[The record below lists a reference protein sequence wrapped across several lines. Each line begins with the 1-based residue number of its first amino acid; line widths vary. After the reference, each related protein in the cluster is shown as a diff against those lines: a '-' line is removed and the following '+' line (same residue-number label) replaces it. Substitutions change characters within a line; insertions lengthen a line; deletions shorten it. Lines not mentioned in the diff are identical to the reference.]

1 MTKNIPIIFIVI
13 YIFCSQPSQAINTL
27 EQSKNSQE
35 TASLEALKDSMINYA
50 KLGLLGKAFQI
61 NKVILSEALQLND
74 SERIAEAYLFFGK
87 FSIDI
92 DTNILMAKEYL
103 DTALYYGLDDHWMT
117 HTYILYQSI
126 YEELND
132 FENIYKS
139 HLQVMSFGE
148 KLHRYQ
154 DMAKSLNMI
163 GNIYYGRDNMK
174 MAMPFYVKSNHY
186 ARLIN
191 DSALMATSLNNIGIV
206 FMGTYQYDSAYNYIS
221 TALELNKSLGD
232 YTKLSINYS
241 NIGRIL
247 EEDSLYTQAFDCYQ
261 KALKYAKLSSEV
273 YCIPIADKALGEYY
287 RRKGDHE
294 KALEYLFD
302 ALSYSEY
309 DINYSSIKEIT
320 KSIIDIYFERNDIAN
335 IEKYYR
341 MYSIANDS
349 VSKNMRKSAV
359 DFLKVETQNRH
370 EKEKHIQF
378 IENKKRELK
387 LKMKLLIIIGLLVV
401 TLLIIYIVY
410 KQQKNKLYQAK
421 LKQANLRLEKKLL
434 NTELTDFSLQI
445 IQRNKLL
452 NELNTELKSLSG
464 ASVEEG
470 KQIIKGLITTLSSTK
485 QSRDEL
491 EILQEKMDK
500 INTKFYYDLEKK
512 HPDLTKNEIHL
523 CALLRI
529 NLSIKDIAT
538 LKNISP
544 KSVKMAKYRLRKKLK
559 ISSETV
565 IANYL
570 KDI

>member
-1 MTKNIPIIFIVI
+1 MTKNIPIILIVI
-13 YIFCSQPSQAINTL
+13 YIFCFQQSWATNTFKQR
-27 EQSKNSQE
+27 ENTQE
-35 TASLEALKDSMINYA
+35 TESLESLRDSMVYYA
-50 KLGLLGKAFQI
+50 QLGLFENAYQI
-61 NKVILSEALQLND
+61 NKAILSEALQMND
-74 SERIAEAYLFFGK
+74 SERIAEAYLYFGK
-87 FSIDI
+87 ISIDI
-92 DTNILMAKEYL
+92 DTNIMMAKEYL
-103 DTALYYGLDDHWMT
+103 DTAINYGLEDRWMT
-117 HTYILYQSI
+117 HTYLLYQSI
-126 YEELND
+126 YKELKD

-139 HLQVMSFGE
+139 HLRVMSFGE
-148 KLHRYQ
+148 KFHKYEE
-154 DMAKSLNMI
+154 MAKSLNMI
-163 GNIYYGRDNMK
+163 GNIYYERDDMK
-174 MAMPFYVKSNHY
+174 MAMPFYKRSNHY
-186 ARLIN
+186 ARLLN
-191 DSALMATSLNNIGIV
+191 DSALMSTSLNNIGIV
-206 FMGTYQYDSAYNYIS
+206 FMNSFQYDSAYYYIS

-241 NIGRIL
+241 NLGRIL
-247 EEDSLYTQAFDCYQ
+247 EEDSMSSQAFSYYQ
-261 KALKYAKLSSEV
+261 KALKFAKLSDEA

-287 RRKGDHE
+287 RKKGDHE

-320 KSIIDIYFERNDIAN
+320 KSIIDIYFEQNDLAN

-341 MYSIANDS
+341 IYAVANDS
-349 VSKNMRKSAV
+349 VSKNMRQSAV

-370 EKEKHIQF
+370 EKEKHIQL

-401 TLLIIYIVY
+401 TLLMIYIVY
-410 KQQKNKLYQAK
+410 KQQKNKLNQAK

-464 ASVEEG
+464 ASVEDG
-470 KQIIKGLITTLSSTK
+470 KQIIRGLIATLSSTK

-491 EILQEKMDK
+491 EILQEKIDK
-500 INTKFYYDLEKK
+500 INTKFYYDLKKK

-544 KSVKMAKYRLRKKLK
+544 KSVKMAKYRLRKKLQ

-570 KDI
+570 KEI